1 MLNSLK
7 DISNE
12 TLVSKLKSLKTSEN
26 YAVAEIILYLSEID
40 LRKLYRELGY
50 SSLFSYCTECL
61 GYSESA
67 AYRRIQ
73 AARSLDKSPE
83 IYDLIKS
90 GRLSLCAVAE
100 ISKVKEESNK
110 KELLKVSEGKSKREV
125 QVLTAKYQPA
135 IKPKKELIRAKK
147 VILSNEPD
155 LFNQAERKE
164 ETEES
169 FTISIEVDKEFMAL
183 FNEVKAMI
191 GHVPAREIFR
201 RTLKEFH
208 SKRNV
213 IKRRVKI
220 RGKES
225 RYIPKAD
232 KIAVF
237 ENDNK
242 QCRYISPDGKRCSEK
257 HGLEIDHIKPYATGG
272 SRDISNLRLLCKS
285 HNLYMAEK
293 AFGSE
298 NMQRYFK

>member
-12 TLVSKLKSLKTSEN
+12 TLVSKLKSLKASEN
-26 YAVAEIILYLSEID
+26 YAVAEIILYLSELD
-40 LRKLYRELGY
+40 LRKHYRELGY
-50 SSLFSYCTECL
+50 SSLFSYCTESL

-90 GRLSLCAVAE
+90 GKLSLCAVAE
-100 ISKVKEESNK
+100 IAKVKEESDK
-110 KELLKVSEGKSKREV
+110 KQLLKVSEGKSKREV
-125 QVLTAKYQPA
+125 QLLTARFQPA
-135 IKPKKELIRAKK
+135 KKPKKELIRAKK

-183 FNEVKAMI
+183 FNEVKAII
-191 GHVPAREIFR
+191 GHVPVREIFR

-232 KIAVF
+232 KITVF

-242 QCRYISPDGKRCSEK
+242 QCSYISPEGKRCSEK

-272 SRDISNLRLLCKS
+272 SRDLSNLRLLCKS

-293 AFGSE
+293 AFGT
-298 NMQRYFK
+298 QKIQQHFK